1 MPQNLHHDQK
11 TCHLFIA
18 TAVAAI
24 SRRVLTALLLTAL
37 KSSAAEVSEL
47 TARLKTCAEFAQKA
61 AQLGSE
67 IKSALRLISEFDQQ
81 VLDLGAHAHAMAA
94 EAEFGPDAPAW

>member
-37 KSSAAEVSEL
+37 KSSAAEVSEGTL
-47 TARLKTCAEFAQKA
+47 SGELGWAD
-61 AQLGSE
+61 LGSKLE
-67 IKSALRLISEFDQQ
+67 SLAVR
-81 VLDLGAHAHAMAA
+81 
-94 EAEFGPDAPAW
+94 